1 MDTITHA
8 LSGALLARATAP
20 QPPDDRTLPL
30 GRRVLIGFLAAA
42 APDLDWVIGYIG
54 PVEFLLYHRGVTHSL
69 VMLPLWSYLLA
80 RLCAVIWR
88 GDRPWR
94 AYFGIIA
101 LGLGI
106 HIAGDWIT
114 SFGTMVFAP
123 VSDARLGIGT
133 TFIIDLWF
141 TGIIL
146 GGLAASAVW
155 RRSPVP
161 ALAGLAVMCGY
172 VAFQAVLQQRALDWG
187 EAYAR
192 GAGLR
197 EATVTAQP
205 RPVSPFNW
213 MVVARSGEE
222 VRYSFINLARREP
235 LRPAP
240 DAGFIARLDAA
251 YLPRGQAQWVHATHF
266 GSSEAERAVAR
277 EAWSQPQFAFFR
289 WFADEPVLLRVDSGN
304 PSTCA
309 WFQDLRFLTPGRD
322 AWPFRYGMCREAG
335 GPWQLYRLYGD
346 NSRVPVP
353 R

>member
-20 QPPDDRTLPL
+20 QPPDDRALPL

-54 PVEFLLYHRGVTHSL
+54 PVEFLMYHRGVTHSL
-69 VMLPLWSYLLA
+69 VMLPLWAYLLA
-80 RLCAVIWR
+80 RLCAVMWR

-161 ALAGLAVMCGY
+161 ALAGLAVLCGY
-172 VAFQAVLQQRALDWG
+172 VAFQAVLQQRALEWG

-240 DAGFIARLDAA
+240 DAGFIARLDEA
-251 YLPRGQAQWVHATHF
+251 YLPRGHAQWVHATRF
-266 GSSEAERAVAR
+266 GSSDAERAVAR

-289 WFADEPVLLRVDSGN
+289 WFADEPVLLRVDAGN

-309 WFQDLRFLTPGRD
+309 WFQDLRFFTPGRD
-322 AWPFRYGMCREAG
+322 SWPFRYGMCREAG
-335 GPWQLYRLYGD
+335 GPWQLYRLFGD
-346 NSRVPVP
+346 NTRVPVP

>member
-20 QPPDDRTLPL
+20 AHADEKTLPL
-30 GRRVLIGFLAAA
+30 GRRLFIVFLAAA
-42 APDLDWVIGYIG
+42 APDLDIVISYIG
-54 PVEFLLYHRGVTHSL
+54 PVEYLLHHRGATHSL
-69 VMLPLWSYLLA
+69 IMLPLWAFLLA

-88 GDRPWR
+88 RDRPWR
-94 AYFGIIA
+94 AYFGVIA

-114 SFGTMVFAP
+114 SYGTMIFAP
-123 VSDARLGIGT
+123 LSDVRLGIGT
-133 TFIIDLWF
+133 TFIIDLFF

-146 GGLAASAVW
+146 AGLVASLVW

-161 ALAGLAVMCGY
+161 AIAGLAALCGY
-172 VAFQAVLQQRALDWG
+172 VAFQGVLQQRAVEWG

-192 GAGLR
+192 ESGLTQ
-197 EATVTAQP
+197 ATVSAQP

-213 MVVARSGEE
+213 MVIVRSGEE
-222 VRYSFINLARREP
+222 VRYSFINLVRREP

-240 DAGFIARLDAA
+240 DADTIARLDAA
-251 YLPRGQAQWVHATHF
+251 YLPRAQAQWVHATRF
-266 GSSEAERAVAR
+266 GSSDAERAVAR
-277 EAWSQPQFAFFR
+277 EAWSQPQFAFYR
-289 WFADEPVLLRVDSGN
+289 WFSEEPVLVRVDLGN

-309 WFQDLRFLTPGRD
+309 WFQDLRFFTPGRD
-322 AWPFRYGMCREAG
+322 NWPFRYGMCREDGAA
-335 GPWQLYRLYGD
+335 WELFRLFGD
-346 NSRVPVP
+346 STRVPL

>member
-1 MDTITHA
+1 M
-8 LSGALLARATAP
+8 
-20 QPPDDRTLPL
+20 
-30 GRRVLIGFLAAA
+30 
-42 APDLDWVIGYIG
+42 
-54 PVEFLLYHRGVTHSL
+54 
-69 VMLPLWSYLLA
+69 
-80 RLCAVIWR
+80 WR

-161 ALAGLAVMCGY
+161 ALAGLAVLCGY
-172 VAFQAVLQQRALDWG
+172 VAFQAVLQQRALEWG

-222 VRYSFINLARREP
+222 VRYSFIHLARREP

-251 YLPRGQAQWVHATHF
+251 YLPRGHAQWVHATRF
-266 GSSEAERAVAR
+266 GASDAERAVAR

-289 WFADEPVLLRVDSGN
+289 WFADEPVLLRVDAGN

-309 WFQDLRFLTPGRD
+309 WFQDLRFFTPGRD
-322 AWPFRYGMCREAG
+322 SWPFRYGMCREG
-335 GPWQLYRLYGD
+335 DGPWQLYRLFGD
-346 NSRVPVP
+346 NTRVPVP